1 MRLSTCNTHPH
12 PSPQTKKKPK
22 KTHKK
27 TNKPK
32 TYRKPKRGQLHLDL
46 LAPGLLDELRLF
58 AGPEIAVRLA
68 DAAHVELALEVAGL
82 HGRGRRRWVFS

>member
-1 MRLSTCNTHPH
+1 
-12 PSPQTKKKPK
+12 
-22 KTHKK
+22 
-27 TNKPK
+27 
-32 TYRKPKRGQLHLDL
+32 